1 MNMKK
6 LVVLGLALVLFGPGI
21 VAQQRDSAGAPR
33 DTVEAGRLRQQIEQR
48 FSERVQQDLNLSAEQ
63 AAKLRATQER
73 YNARRR
79 MLAQQQM
86 ERRRAIDNQMQPG
99 VAANQDSLR
108 KLLDAQ
114 RAARAEIAK
123 VDQDEDQEMSGYL
136 TPVQR
141 ARYQQM
147 RARLMERVQEMR
159 LERRENRGI
168 GRPMGGRGGVPRA
181 RPGAQGGKRRP
192 GF

>member
-1 MNMKK
+1 MKK

-21 VAQQRDSAGAPR
+21 AAQQRDSASVPR
-33 DTVEAGRLRQQIEQR
+33 DTAEAGRLRQQIEQR
-48 FSERVQQDLNLSAEQ
+48 FSERVQQDLNLSTEQ

-86 ERRRAIDNQMQPG
+86 ERRRAIDNQMRPG

-114 RAARAEIAK
+114 RAGRAEIAK

-159 LERRENRGI
+159 LERRENRGM
-168 GRPMGGRGGVPRA
+168 GRPMGGEDAVPRA
-181 RPGAQGGKRRP
+181 RPGARGGKRRP

>member
-1 MNMKK
+1 MKK
-6 LVVLGLALVLFGPGI
+6 LVVLGLAVLLASPLA
-21 VAQQRDSAGAPR
+21 AQQRDTTQVQR
-33 DTVEAGRLRQQIEQR
+33 DTAEAGRLRQQIEQR
-48 FSERVQQDLNLSAEQ
+48 FSQRVQQDLNLTSEQ

-73 YNARRR
+73 YSARRR
-79 MLAQQQM
+79 TLAQQQID
-86 ERRRAIDNQMQPG
+86 RRRAIDGQMEPG

-108 KLLDAQ
+108 RLLDAQ
-114 RAARAEIAK
+114 RTGRAEIAR

-159 LERRENRGI
+159 LERRD
-168 GRPMGGRGGVPRA
+168 GRMGQGLQRPRPGLRGGRRGR
-181 RPGAQGGKRRP
+181 